1 MNNWLVS
8 QKSGL
13 EKVANQD
20 TKTFD
25 IEYTK
30 WVASE
35 FKIKDKKLTN
45 QDIEIKYLSN
55 WNDKIWEV
63 IDQLSLFNLQNF

>member
-30 WVASE
+30 WVKRNLE
-35 FKIKDKKLTN
+35 RKDA
-45 QDIEIKYLSN
+45 EIKFWKNHYYKLL
-55 WNDKIWEV
+55 KCK
-63 IDQLSLFNLQNF
+63 Q